1 MTYWEFLIQREGDR
15 GWRSIKTGNL
25 QLTEGRYRII
35 VKSDLPDTTIQT
47 RATHQTLTAT
57 VPQRRSQSRNLTT
70 NASGLLVIVPFTYL
84 HSGIWQF
91 VCSGIAT
98 AQTGWHRILKLRV
111 LPKTPVSSSL
121 IATINPRAS
130 TTRPTQQP
138 KSSPDRDLDLDDQDL
153 ATPTQPLVP
162 ISMTAGSANWADGLD
177 RLLEQIERESL
188 QSHDQQPVVNQSRS
202 GSIQLHPIIDR
213 PLQLISLDRST
224 FSGIIPGNQL
234 TISGACNLNQLTTKL
249 VQAVKIEKI
258 SICLR
263 HPQTSAIIVSIERSL
278 PLNFDTFAFRG
289 QLELP
294 IEPKISL
301 LRGEVNLY
309 DRHYIQVGSIGFT
322 VTLNLNPLNESEL
335 SLLQLFDHQPDDSAA
350 TLSKLTQELQI
361 EPATISGIRQTSTPT
376 RSGNS
381 SHPNTRSTIKPSQP
395 AQYPTAPLAYQR
407 ESLFT
412 HPDITPVN
420 ANPDHP
426 TAVNRT
432 ASAPSS
438 SPSSSHFQHLLNE
451 ITGDLEIDFGLS
463 KHDRSSP
470 AQLSWQLELPNDGN
484 LEIVIDD

>member
-25 QLTEGRYRII
+25 QLTEGKYRII
-35 VKSDLPDTTIQT
+35 AKSDLPDTTIQT

-57 VPQRRSQSRNLTT
+57 VPQRRSQSRSLTT

-91 VCSGIAT
+91 VCSGMVAV
-98 AQTGWHRILKLRV
+98 QTGWNQILKLRV
-111 LPKTPVSSSL
+111 LPKTPVSPSP
-121 IATINPRAS
+121 IAMIKPQTSAAN
-130 TTRPTQQP
+130 PTQP
-138 KSSPDRDLDLDDQDL
+138 KKLAPKRGFDLDDQDL
-153 ATPTQPLVP
+153 MTPTQPLVP
-162 ISMTAGSANWADGLD
+162 ISMADGSANWADGLD
-177 RLLEQIERESL
+177 RLLEQLERESL
-188 QSHDQQPVVNQSRS
+188 QTDYQSPVARESRS
-202 GSIQLHPIIDR
+202 GSIQLYPIIDR

-224 FSGIIPGNQL
+224 VSGIIPGNQL
-234 TISGACNLNQLTTKL
+234 TISGACNLQQLSPKL

-309 DRHYIQVGSIGFT
+309 DRHYIQVGSVGFT

-335 SLLQLFDHQPDDSAA
+335 SLLQLFDRQPDDTAA
-350 TLSKLTQELQI
+350 TLAQLTTELQI
-361 EPATISGIRQTSTPT
+361 EPATISGIRKLNPPTPAV
-376 RSGNS
+376 NS
-381 SHPNTRSTIKPSQP
+381 ANPNTRSIIKPSRA
-395 AQYPTAPLAYQR
+395 AQYPTVPLTYQP

-420 ANPDHP
+420 ADPSHLADSIK
-426 TAVNRT
+426 VV
-432 ASAPSS
+432 SAPSNAQ
-438 SPSSSHFQHLLNE
+438 FQHLRND
-451 ITGDLEIDFGLS
+451 ITGDLEIDFDLPPYD
-463 KHDRSSP
+463 HFSS
-470 AQLSWQLELPNDGN
+470 AQLAWKLELPNDGN

>member
-15 GWRSIKTGNL
+15 DWRSIKTGNL
-25 QLTEGRYRII
+25 QLTEGKYRII
-35 VKSDLPDTTIQT
+35 AKSDLPDTMIQA
-47 RATHQTLTAT
+47 RATHQTLVAT
-57 VPQRRSQSRNLTT
+57 IPQRRSQSRNLTT

-91 VCSGIAT
+91 VCRSMVAT
-98 AQTGWHRILKLRV
+98 QTEWQQILKLRV
-111 LPKTPVSSSL
+111 LPKTPVSSSP
-121 IATINPRAS
+121 IATITPQAATAN
-130 TTRPTQQP
+130 PTQP
-138 KSSPDRDLDLDDQDL
+138 EKSPDRDLDLDGQDL
-153 ATPTQPLVP
+153 VTPTQPLVP
-162 ISMTAGSANWADGLD
+162 ISMADGSANWADGLA

-188 QSHDQQPVVNQSRS
+188 QADHQQPVVSKSGS
-202 GSIQLHPIIDR
+202 GSIQLQPIIDR

-234 TISGACNLNQLTTKL
+234 MISGACNLQQLDTKL
-249 VQAVKIEKI
+249 VQTIKIEKI

-335 SLLQLFDHQPDDSAA
+335 SLLQLFDRQPDDTAA
-350 TLSKLTQELQI
+350 TLAQLTKELQI
-361 EPATISGIRQTSTPT
+361 EPATISGIRKLDSPAQTA
-376 RSGNS
+376 NFAN
-381 SHPNTRSTIKPSQP
+381 PNTRSTIKPSHS
-395 AQYPTAPLAYQR
+395 AQYPTVPLTYQR

-420 ANPDHP
+420 SDSDNLADSIN
-426 TAVNRT
+426 AV
-432 ASAPSS
+432 SAPSS
-438 SPSSSHFQHLLNE
+438 PQFQHLLND
-451 ITGDLEIDFGLS
+451 ISGDLEIDFGLP
-463 KHDRSSP
+463 KYDHFSS

-484 LEIVIDD
+484 LEIVIDDD